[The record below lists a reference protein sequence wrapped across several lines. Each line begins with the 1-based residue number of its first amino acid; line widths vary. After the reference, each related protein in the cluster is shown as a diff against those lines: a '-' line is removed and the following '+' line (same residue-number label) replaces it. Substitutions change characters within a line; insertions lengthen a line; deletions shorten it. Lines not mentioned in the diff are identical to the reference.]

1 MLFIDIALE
10 VGRVANLFFG
20 QTLKAIGDSII
31 PAIFAVAINLV
42 VVVCGAYLS
51 IIVLKIGVTVIFI
64 ALALD
69 KYIRFTIMFVRWRS
83 GDWEKKVFIKHNP
96 QIEG

>member
-10 VGRVANLFFG
+10 VGRAANLFFG
-20 QTLKAIGDSII
+20 QTLKATGDSII
-31 PAIFAVAINLV
+31 PAIFAVAINLL
-42 VVVCGAYLS
+42 VVVCGFYLFG
-51 IIVLKIGVTVIFI
+51 IVLKMGITGIFI
-64 ALALD
+64 D
-69 KYIRFTIMFVRWRS
+69 EFIRSTIMFVRWRS